1 MTVNGPIQTKNNHGN
16 LQNKNCHWNEKNN
29 KVKIPANQM
38 KKERRKKLKK
48 KTTWINLN
56 EQATYASQVMWTE
69 IRQ

>member
-48 KTTWINLN
+48 KQLESI
-56 EQATYASQVMWTE
+56 
-69 IRQ
+69 

>member
-16 LQNKNCHWNEKNN
+16 LQKKKNCHRNEKNN

-48 KTTWINLN
+48 IEKKKKT
-56 EQATYASQVMWTE
+56 
-69 IRQ
+69 